1 MTSDFNALYSSLGVD
16 PDCEV
21 DTLKRLFRRRIAELH
36 PDRGAMSEEE
46 LMQLYLEALRFH
58 RRHGRFPGAR
68 ARTASL
74 SQGLPGSRV
83 PRQALV
89 AVPPLATAAGESA
102 RHVRTVTLLALLGLI
117 LLGLGIW
124 AIDDGKP
131 ATARAS
137 PLSGATAG

>member
-1 MTSDFNALYSSLGVD
+1 MASDFNALYASLGVD
-16 PDCEV
+16 PDCDV
-21 DTLKRLFRRRIAELH
+21 DTLKQLFRRRIAELH

-68 ARTASL
+68 ARAAPPSR
-74 SQGLPGSRV
+74 LPGN
-83 PRQALV
+83 LV
-89 AVPPLATAAGESA
+89 ARQELVALPPVATTGGSA
-102 RHVRTVTLLALLGLI
+102 RHVRAVTLLALLGLV

-131 ATARAS
+131 VTARTS
-137 PLSGATAG
+137 PLPGATAG